1 MNAKPAP
8 PPPTVPGAHPDD
20 DSVAG
25 EEDPGASLE
34 EMSKPTPA
42 PGAQPTAPVPPKAG

>member
-1 MNAKPAP
+1 MNLHPAP
-8 PPPTVPGAHPDD
+8 TPTPLPPVPGVHPDD

-34 EMSKPTPA
+34 ELPKPT
-42 PGAQPTAPVPPKAG
+42 TVPKPLTQHPSP

>member
-1 MNAKPAP
+1 MNTQPAP
-8 PPPTVPGAHPDD
+8 PLPPVPGAHPDD

-34 EMSKPTPA
+34 EIPEAAPA
-42 PGAQPTAPVPPKAG
+42 PATQPIAPVPPKAA